1 MSGDERLADAF
12 RSDIDIHSATASEV
26 FSVPEQDLSPGM
38 RRVAKAVNFGIIYG
52 ITPYGL
58 SETLKCSPEEA
69 RQYIERYFGMHP
81 GVREFINETIEKTR
95 EKGCSLTLFGRK
107 RPIPEISSRNANQRS
122 QAERIAVNT
131 PIQGTAA
138 DIIKIAMIN
147 LKKRFTSEAAG
158 ARIILQVHD
167 ELLVECGEGE
177 VENSISLVRT
187 GMEKAVTLDV
197 PLKVDISSGRNWA
210 EAH

>member
-1 MSGDERLADAF
+1 
-12 RSDIDIHSATASEV
+12 
-26 FSVPEQDLSPGM
+26 
-38 RRVAKAVNFGIIYG
+38 
-52 ITPYGL
+52 
-58 SETLKCSPEEA
+58 
-69 RQYIERYFGMHP
+69 
-81 GVREFINETIEKTR
+81 VREFINETIEKTR

-177 VENSISLVRT
+177 VENSISIVRT